1 MRARSLHAQLE
12 PTLTLTAPKEPVFL
26 ACVVICR
33 GEDDY
38 LIEWIEFHRMM
49 GVEHFFVYD
58 NGLQPTTKELLKP
71 YIADR
76 LVSHIPFA
84 DVNWPDLRSDWFDYH
99 RPSIQEL
106 AYGHCITRFGNTYRF
121 LLKIDVDE
129 FVFPAQPRH
138 ATLVEA
144 MRELDLD
151 KTIGIEIPMLD
162 FGSSHHVRKP
172 PGLTIEAYTKTR
184 PGTRDF
190 KSIGNA
196 RFLARDPLSN
206 PHRFRYRLAL
216 AARLRGA
223 AKLRPE
229 AAAALFRLN
238 HYFTKSR
245 EEYLRKGEINARGY
259 MAGKESEQQFV
270 AINRDANV
278 SDNRD
283 IHRFLPALRER
294 LCELRGQPEPS
305 EDRRARSKPYR
316 RSSRPRRTDIR

>member
-1 MRARSLHAQLE
+1 M
-12 PTLTLTAPKEPVFL
+12 
-26 ACVVICR
+26 
-33 GEDDY
+33 
-38 LIEWIEFHRMM
+38 
-49 GVEHFFVYD
+49 
-58 NGLQPTTKELLKP
+58 
-71 YIADR
+71 
-76 LVSHIPFA
+76 VSHIPFA

-138 ATLVEA
+138 ATLIEA

-162 FGSSHHVRKP
+162 FGSSHHLRKP
-172 PGLTIEAYTKTR
+172 VGLTIEAYTKTR

-229 AAAALFRLN
+229 AAAPLFRLN

-245 EEYLRKGEINARGY
+245 DEYLRKGEINARGY
-259 MAGKESEQQFV
+259 MAGKESEQQFRGHQSRCQCRRQSRHPS
-270 AINRDANV
+270 ISCPRCV
-278 SDNRD
+278 SDCSS
-283 IHRFLPALRER
+283 FEGSSS
-294 LCELRGQPEPS
+294 RGRIGGSNQS
-305 EDRRARSKPYR
+305 RS
-316 RSSRPRRTDIR
+316 RSSRPKRTGIRLSADTPIRVVGT

>member
-1 MRARSLHAQLE
+1 MRRALSLPRRRRAALRARSLHAQLNA
-12 PTLTLTAPKEPVFL
+12 TLTAPEQPVFL

-33 GEDDY
+33 GEDEY

-49 GVEHFFVYD
+49 GVERFFVYD
-58 NGLQPTTKELLKP
+58 NGAEPTTKALLEP
-71 YIADR
+71 YIANG
-76 LVSHIPFA
+76 LVSHIPFP
-84 DVNWPDLRSDWFDYH
+84 DLNWPDLRSDWFDYH
-99 RPSIQEL
+99 RPSTQEL
-106 AYGHCITRFGNTYRF
+106 AYGHCITRFGNCYRF
-121 LLKIDVDE
+121 LLKIDADE
-129 FVFPAQPRH
+129 YVFPAQDRH
-138 ATLVEA
+138 ATLLAA

-162 FGSSHHVRKP
+162 FGSSHHLRKP
-172 PGLTIEAYTKTR
+172 LGLTIEAYTKTR

-216 AARLRGA
+216 AARLRGT
-223 AKLRPE
+223 AKVRPE

-245 EEYLRKGEINARGY
+245 DEYLRKGEINARGY
-259 MAGKESEQQFV
+259 MAGKENEQQFM

-278 SDNRD
+278 ADNRD
-283 IHRFLPALRER
+283 IQRFLPALRER
-294 LCELRGQPEPS
+294 LS
-305 EDRRARSKPYR
+305 ECRARHEP
-316 RSSRPRRTDIR
+316 T